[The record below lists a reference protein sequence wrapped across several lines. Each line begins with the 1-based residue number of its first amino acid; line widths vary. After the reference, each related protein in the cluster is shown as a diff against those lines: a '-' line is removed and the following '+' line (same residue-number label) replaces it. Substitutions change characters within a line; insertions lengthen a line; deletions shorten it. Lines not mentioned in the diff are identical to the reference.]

1 MASVTNSGFPTNFI
15 LTPQQQSLLFAALN
29 SNKQQL
35 ANQSPTT
42 TKDTSMSPSSYQ
54 TSPAQGAAHGFQESP
69 YLDNY
74 DYDFG
79 DSSFDF
85 DVSTVGQGKMI
96 GDIPGGA
103 QSAQSTKSDSTE
115 NDGTDKRAH
124 PDDEED
130 EDSPGND
137 AKRREGSEKVPK
149 KPGRKPLTSE
159 PSSKRKAQ
167 NRAAQRAFR
176 ERKEKLLKDLETKVE
191 ELEKASKDANSEN
204 SQLRAQIERMTAELN
219 EYKTKMAAMST
230 RSVPHTKSPMG
241 FGASAIGNLSDV
253 NFQFEFPKFG
263 VLPGSQMPNKSAQIA
278 RSSSSPNVNESNPVS
293 PLDKNNSPG
302 VFAGLDFGT
311 KDDLTNFT
319 SLFSPPLATGSTGT
333 GTSRTSVDSGS
344 YGINNGTSTSSPS
357 ASSQSNGG
365 GPSSSCGTSPEPS
378 TQSPMGFKPVD
389 TMTTIGEESAN
400 QQSLFAGIDTGNFD
414 WLAQQNGGQ
423 FDPQLFGDYR
433 EPQDN
438 VLAGTTF
445 DDSFFNDAIDA
456 DFITPYNMALSPV
469 VPKKN
474 LIDQIDAAKNAD
486 DDLIKEA
493 VKAENYNCNK
503 IWEKLQSCPS
513 VQAGEFDL
521 DGLCSELQKKAKCS
535 GQGPVVSE
543 TDFQT
548 VVNKWMGKD
557 AAACFNGQEKNKPR
571 T

>member
-1 MASVTNSGFPTNFI
+1 
-15 LTPQQQSLLFAALN
+15 
-29 SNKQQL
+29 
-35 ANQSPTT
+35 
-42 TKDTSMSPSSYQ
+42 
-54 TSPAQGAAHGFQESP
+54 
-69 YLDNY
+69 
-74 DYDFG
+74 
-79 DSSFDF
+79 
-85 DVSTVGQGKMI
+85 
-96 GDIPGGA
+96 
-103 QSAQSTKSDSTE
+103 
-115 NDGTDKRAH
+115 
-124 PDDEED
+124 
-130 EDSPGND
+130 
-137 AKRREGSEKVPK
+137 
-149 KPGRKPLTSE
+149 
-159 PSSKRKAQ
+159 
-167 NRAAQRAFR
+167 
-176 ERKEKLLKDLETKVE
+176 
-191 ELEKASKDANSEN
+191 
-204 SQLRAQIERMTAELN
+204 
-219 EYKTKMAAMST
+219 
-230 RSVPHTKSPMG
+230 
-241 FGASAIGNLSDV
+241 
-253 NFQFEFPKFG
+253 
-263 VLPGSQMPNKSAQIA
+263 
-278 RSSSSPNVNESNPVS
+278 
-293 PLDKNNSPG
+293 
-302 VFAGLDFGT
+302 
-311 KDDLTNFT
+311 
-319 SLFSPPLATGSTGT
+319 
-333 GTSRTSVDSGS
+333 
-344 YGINNGTSTSSPS
+344 
-357 ASSQSNGG
+357 
-365 GPSSSCGTSPEPS
+365 
-378 TQSPMGFKPVD
+378 
-389 TMTTIGEESAN
+389 
-400 QQSLFAGIDTGNFD
+400 LFAGIDTGNFD